1 VASNRVQVDTRA
13 PLAKVWAVV
22 RNIGAL
28 HTELVPGFVIDTQ
41 VELDGSARLVTFA
54 HGTKLREPIITID
67 DEMKR
72 LAWSADSPNFRHY
85 NSSVDVIDLGNG
97 MTRVVWTSD
106 FLPETLAPQ
115 MRSAMAAG
123 AKAMQAALDRLAS

>member
-1 VASNRVQVDTRA
+1 MASNRVQVDTRA
-13 PLAKVWAVV
+13 PLDTVWGIV

-28 HTELVPGFVIDTQ
+28 HTDLVPGFVIDTK
-41 VELDGSARLVTFA
+41 VEADGTARLVTFS
-54 HGTKLREPIITID
+54 HGAILREPIVTID

-85 NSSVDVIDLGNG
+85 NSAVDVIDLGSG

-106 FLPETLAPQ
+106 FLPEALAPQ
-115 MRSAMAAG
+115 MRAAMAAG
-123 AKAMQAALDRLAS
+123 AKAMQAALDRLAG